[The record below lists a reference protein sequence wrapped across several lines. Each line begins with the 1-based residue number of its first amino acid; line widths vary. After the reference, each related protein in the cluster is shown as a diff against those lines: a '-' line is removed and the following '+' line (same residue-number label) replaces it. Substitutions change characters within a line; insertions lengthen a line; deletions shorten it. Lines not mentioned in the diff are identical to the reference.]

1 MTDNQKYITSIYFLR
16 AVDKLDLKFP
26 GKEIAEKTGH
36 DKGNVSKYLRGSLQP
51 SNNFLQQFEEAFD
64 LRLDDFADDKL
75 GYSKTKQ
82 SAEGRFQKQGVPY
95 FGSDV
100 SATISG
106 NFDEVAEAP
115 EYYINIPPL
124 NDCNAWFTNRGESM
138 YPKFKNGEVL
148 GVKTLTNLDAIL
160 PGESYLVITDSEAN
174 NLRTVKNVHY
184 DKNNNDVLILRATNP
199 DYSGDLIVKKKDVV
213 SIHLIIANLE
223 IIHN

>member
-1 MTDNQKYITSIYFLR
+1 MTDNQKYTAITSFLR

-36 DKGNVSKYLRGSLQP
+36 DKGNVSKYLRGALQP
-51 SNNFLQQFEEAFD
+51 SDNFLQQFENAFD
-64 LRLDDFADDKL
+64 LRLDDFADDQL
-75 GYSKTKQ
+75 GQSNTKQ
-82 SAEGRFQKQGVPY
+82 NAEELLLKQGVPY
-95 FGSDV
+95 FGSDL
-100 SATISG
+100 SAG

-124 NDCNAWFTNRGESM
+124 KNCNAWFTNRGDSM

-148 GVKTLTNLDAIL
+148 GVRTITNLNAIL
-160 PGESYLVITDSEAN
+160 PGESYLVITNAEAN

-184 DKNNNDVLILRATNP
+184 DKNNNEVLILRATNP
-199 DYSGDLIVKKKDVV
+199 DYSGDVIVEKKDVV